1 MLSSSPEINKLHA
14 AYCAATGM
22 DLALLPASERW
33 WYDAIKAGMQIEDIQ
48 FVVKDREK
56 RIKEGV
62 RRKECLLLRNFI
74 GSDEVIQSVME
85 EAAAIRALKRRAQ
98 YPKGKQQV
106 LKATG
111 RPTEPDAKGI
121 RSVGE
126 VLEAMRKAVH

>member
-1 MLSSSPEINKLHA
+1 MLSSSPEINKLHS

-33 WYDAIKAGMQIEDIQ
+33 WFDAIKAGMTVEDIQ
-48 FVVKDREK
+48 VVASDRHK
-56 RIKEGV
+56 RIKDG
-62 RRKECLLLRNFI
+62 RRHKESLLLRNFI
-74 GSDEVIQSVME
+74 GSDEAIQSVME

-98 YPKGKQQV
+98 YPKDKQQV
-106 LKATG
+106 LKVTG

-126 VLEAMRKAVH
+126 VLEAMRKAAN

>member
-1 MLSSSPEINKLHA
+1 MISASPEIMKFHA

-33 WYDAIKAGMQIEDIQ
+33 WYDAIKAGMTIEDVQ

-56 RIKEGV
+56 RVKAGV
-62 RRKECLLLRNFI
+62 RRKESLLLRNFI
-74 GSDEVIQSVME
+74 GSDEAIQSVME
-85 EAAAIRALKRRAQ
+85 ESAAIRALKRRAQ

-111 RPTEPDAKGI
+111 RAAEPDLKGCRTI
-121 RSVGE
+121 GD
-126 VLEAMRKAVH
+126 VLKSMKDL